1 MFANYGTIF
10 SKKFLFTSTWP
21 GMVASLRSSSLKFT
35 QTVEVKLPMPPSSS
49 SSVKF
54 EHSDNFRLRS
64 ETGKIIL
71 MMLQI
76 MLIMRPKY
84 LI

>member
-10 SKKFLFTSTWP
+10 SKKLLFTSTWP
-21 GMVASLRSSSLKFT
+21 GMVASLRSSSLKLT

-49 SSVKF
+49 SSVKL

-64 ETGKIIL
+64 ETGKNIL

-76 MLIMRPKY
+76 KFIMRSKY